1 MFVPLLSIGGLMG
14 LGAGCSVPILSP
26 AQIYQYAI
34 SAGFPDNPPGQG
46 VATQMVAIALR
57 ESAGCPTATN
67 LVPPDNS
74 WGLWQINV
82 NPGANAGILTQ
93 LGLSDPSQLLDPATN
108 AAAAFAIWGGNP
120 NNLQVAWAINTPGY
134 AQAYQNNLPAAQAA
148 ALSVSGA
155 SGADTVAT
163 DDSSDSGSFVGSLG
177 VTDQQLA
184 IGAGL
189 LLAGLALV
197 ALT

>member
-14 LGAGCSVPILSP
+14 LGGCSVPILTP

-34 SAGFPDNPPGQG
+34 TAGFPDDPPGGG

-74 WGLWQINV
+74 WGLWQINI
-82 NPGANAGILTQ
+82 NPGANPQILAQ

-108 AAAAFAIWGGNP
+108 AAAAFSIWGGNP
-120 NNLQVAWAINTPGY
+120 NNLNVAWSINAPGY
-134 AQAYQNNLPAAQAA
+134 SQAYQANLPAAQAA
-148 ALSVSGA
+148 ALSVSGDTTA
-155 SGADTVAT
+155 STDTG
-163 DDSSDSGSFVGSLG
+163 DDSSDSSSLAASLG
-177 VTDQQLA
+177 LSDTQLA
-184 IGAGL
+184 IGGAVILGL
-189 LLAGLALV
+189 LGLALFS
-197 ALT
+197 